1 MVKILIIVTSISMYA
16 GRDLPTGLWLSE
28 LTHLYD
34 AARGRGYEV
43 TIASPKGGEIS
54 VDPESLKPMLLDKVS
69 AEYWADAAFREE
81 LAHSRP
87 PKRSGRRNI

>member
-1 MVKILIIVTSISMYA
+1 MIKILIIVTSISMYA

-34 AARGRGYEV
+34 AARTRGYEV

-54 VDPESLKPMLLDKVS
+54 VAQRV
-69 AEYWADAAFREE
+69 
-81 LAHSRP
+81 
-87 PKRSGRRNI
+87 